1 MHTNVFCITPEGGV
15 VPAAMS
21 LARMSLRQ
29 GVEDRVWREHQ
40 GEVKWINWHPDYKFS
55 DWLI

>member
-1 MHTNVFCITPEGGV
+1 M